1 MLLTIVFLIQSCSS
15 HKDDKEYY
23 FISSIN
29 FESHTCHK
37 EKSDSLRFD
46 DVFVIIKERDSLVKN
61 RDFFFTYNN
70 DTIPLKSHLKNSL
83 KKQNLSFRFLKS
95 SITQNHLKNSQIEI
109 VNTIK
114 KSKIFSLKTVNNDDE
129 IITSSIKDM
138 INKDSITMVFSY
150 LNKDFVYTIR
160 NKIVKKE
167 VYIKKGVDCSD

>member
-1 MLLTIVFLIQSCSS
+1 MQSCSN

-23 FISSIN
+23 FISSLN

-37 EKSDSLRFD
+37 EELDSLRFD
-46 DVFVIIKERDSLVKN
+46 DVFIIVKDRDSLVKDG
-61 RDFFFTYNN
+61 DFFFTYNN
-70 DTIPLKSHLKNSL
+70 DTIPLKLSLKNSL

-95 SITQNHLKNSQIEI
+95 SITQNYLKNSQIEI

-114 KSKIFSLKTVNNDDE
+114 RSKIFSLKTVNNDDK
-129 IITSSIKDM
+129 IMTNSIKDM
-138 INKDSITMVFSY
+138 INKDSVTIVFSY

-167 VYIKKGVDCSD
+167 VYIKKGIDCSD